1 MPATVPSAP
10 LPPTVAEL
18 AEQHELGALTAT
30 FEPQR
35 YGWFLKSMVY
45 VGLLTLFMAFVVPAV
60 VYWYI
65 WLRRLPDFNP
75 RQAAKRLRLFEHGM
89 IADEEAGTGPVA
101 VRWDEM
107 RLYEEQVQ
115 KIINGVPFP
124 IEYTCVAM
132 GPRASVTV
140 TNFYR
145 GSGTWAPAM
154 QKAVLRA
161 QSAKVQRA
169 YLAGDALDFGP
180 FDLSTA
186 GIKHGKKLLPWSQLG
201 DIQLSGGLTGA
212 AVTVMK
218 RGESAFWARTTPGS
232 IPNLQLF
239 LALVETYGK
248 A

>member
-1 MPATVPSAP
+1 MPTTVPSAP
-10 LPPTVAEL
+10 LRPTVAEL

-35 YGWFLKSMVY
+35 LGWFVKSMLY
-45 VGLLTLFMAFVVPAV
+45 IFLLSLFVIFVVPAV
-60 VYWYI
+60 VCWYV
-65 WLRRLPDFNP
+65 WLRRMPDFNP

-89 IADEEAGTGPVA
+89 IADEPAGTGTVA
-101 VRWDEM
+101 VRWDEI
-107 RLYEEQVQ
+107 RIYEEQTQ
-115 KIINGVPFP
+115 KIINGIPFP
-124 IEYTCVAM
+124 IEYTCVVM
-132 GPRASVTV
+132 GPRANVTV

-154 QKAVLRA
+154 QKAVVRA
-161 QSAKVQRA
+161 QGTKAQRA
-169 YLAGDALDFGP
+169 YLAGDTLHFGP

-186 GIKHGKKLLPWSQLG
+186 GIAHGKKLLSWSQLEEVR
-201 DIQLSGGLTGA
+201 LSGGLTGA
-212 AVTVMK
+212 AVTVTK